1 MDDQSPI
8 GIDFDSSRR
17 TFLRL
22 VAATGVLAGTSA
34 PALAQTQPILL
45 DGSRDAWVGR
55 SPASISGRQNPT
67 LQLQAGET
75 YTLTWTNID
84 GRPHNFVI
92 TDGGG
97 TEILRT
103 DILTTEGETQTV
115 EFEATEAMQTYY
127 CEVHPNSMRGTI
139 SRGNAGTNSAIQ
151 VSEAFSA
158 GRLSGAQERPDT
170 VETAAA
176 GATLL
181 GLNSDGTELHYS
193 LLVAD
198 IDAATQAHIHLG
210 AADKNGPPVAFLF
223 GVQNEQGAFVGPLD
237 SGISGSGVF
246 GSGSITAENLVGP
259 LAGESL
265 DTLLSRLRDGTA
277 YVNVHTEQNPA
288 GEIRGQIQSVDS
300 VSVDLQEQ
308 VDASLSTEQGLTTAT
323 QATLDVS
330 AGGQQATPGAGQSG
344 SRSGVI
350 DISYEGTVGPGSRIT
365 ITAAIDGE
373 PVTDADVY
381 VKDGNGDRRLV
392 GQTDQNGQFVV
403 VVPATG
409 DKAGELNV
417 KVRKG
422 ELEGELEVENGR

>member
-1 MDDQSPI
+1 MDDKSSI
-8 GIDFDSSRR
+8 GGDLDSSRR

-22 VAATGVLAGTSA
+22 VAATGALAGTSA
-34 PALAQTQPILL
+34 TALAQTQPISL
-45 DGSRDAWVGR
+45 DGSRDGWVGR
-55 SPASISGRQNPT
+55 SPASISGTQNPT
-67 LQLQAGET
+67 LQLRAGET

-92 TDGGG
+92 TDGSGS
-97 TEILRT
+97 EIFRT
-103 DILTTEGETQTV
+103 DILMTEGETQTV
-115 EFEATEAMQTYY
+115 EIEATEAMQTYY

-139 SRGNAGTNSAIQ
+139 STGNSGGNSALQ

-158 GRLSGAQERPDT
+158 GRLSGTQERPDP

-181 GLNSDGTELHYS
+181 GLDQDGTELHYS

-210 AADKNGPPVAFLF
+210 AADENGPPVAFLF
-223 GVQNEQGAFVGPLD
+223 GAQDEQGAFTGPLD
-237 SGISGSGVF
+237 SGISGTGVF
-246 GSGSITAENLVGP
+246 GRGSITDENLVGP

-265 DTLLSRLRDGTA
+265 DALLSRLRDGTA

-288 GEIRGQIQSVDS
+288 GEIRGQIQSADS
-300 VSVDLQEQ
+300 VRVALREQ
-308 VDASLSTEQGLTTAT
+308 VDASLSTGQGLTTTT

-330 AGGQQATPGAGQSG
+330 AGGQQAAPNAGQSG
-344 SRSGVI
+344 SRSGAI
-350 DISYEGTVGPGSRIT
+350 DISYEGTVGPGNRIT
-365 ITAAIDGE
+365 ITATIDGD
-373 PVTDADVY
+373 PVTNADVY

-392 GQTDQNGQFVV
+392 GQTDQDGQFVV

-417 KVRKG
+417 QVRKG